1 MVGECGKGRKRFGVS
16 VGSFQ
21 AVWHR
26 CGQMLLYTESQR
38 SAVYY
43 AAWAADADPDRLP
56 EAAALA
62 AAASA
67 DGARETTASAIQ
79 AHGGSGFTWEADV
92 HWPYKRA
99 QPRAPPPGRAP
110 PPRGAPAPLRPA
122 RPR

>member
-62 AAASA
+62 AAAAA

-79 AHGGSGFTWEADV
+79 AHGGIGFHWEARR
-92 HWPYKRA
+92 PSLY
-99 QPRAPPPGRAP
+99 QPRQRAPPPPG
-110 PPRGAPAPLRPA
+110 A
-122 RPR
+122 RPP